1 MQFAITPSPFPGAP
15 SPTVG
20 SAPPAPPTSIP
31 PWCPTHFGSRSES
44 PFCPTAPR
52 VGRFPAVTLGK
63 PFSPHVILQIIN
75 GPAAALGGGRIS
87 LWGTC
92 NPMLT
97 PQFAKGMALIHEGFS
112 AHLLGISVISF
123 APAEGC
129 AAAFKIIPSWEK
141 ETSMGKRT
149 PGKDERRA
157 HVG

>member
-20 SAPPAPPTSIP
+20 SALPAPPTSIP

-75 GPAAALGGGRIS
+75 GPAAAWGGGGN
-87 LWGTC
+87 LPMGHMQPQAHPTVC
-92 NPMLT
+92 KGDGFNPRR
-97 PQFAKGMALIHEGFS
+97 F
-112 AHLLGISVISF
+112 LLGISVISF
-123 APAEGC
+123 ALAEGC

-141 ETSMGKRT
+141 ETSVGKRT
-149 PGKDERRA
+149 LRKDERRA